1 MPTRTMKTEVKPQQ
15 VSPRPFLLY
24 KFDSAGSILKHLGAL
39 FLKYKVVLLA
49 ALKPLGYW
57 GVGVIA
63 LLDSSSIP
71 VPMDLIVAGY
81 VWSDRPHAWLY
92 VLMAA
97 IGSAIGGLLPF
108 FLGRAG
114 GELFLLKRVDRVRY
128 ENLRDRFAR
137 QEFLALLIPSM
148 LPPPTP
154 WKLFV
159 FGAGVF
165 EMKTLNF
172 MAAVLIGRLVR
183 FSALAFVTV
192 RYGPEMVHVIAD
204 LARRHLPIL
213 IGAVVIILTVMIG
226 TGIRTIMNKRPIP
239 EQGM

>member
-1 MPTRTMKTEVKPQQ
+1 
-15 VSPRPFLLY
+15 
-24 KFDSAGSILKHLGAL
+24 LKRLAAL
-39 FLKYKVVLLA
+39 FLKYKLVLLA

-57 GVGVIA
+57 GIGAIA

-81 VWSDRPHAWLY
+81 AWSDRRRVVLY

-114 GELFLLKRVDRVRY
+114 GELFLLKRIDRVRY
-128 ENLRDRFAR
+128 EQLRDRFER

-165 EMKTLNF
+165 EMKTWDF
-172 MAAVLIGRLVR
+172 MAAVFLGRLVR
-183 FSALAFVTV
+183 FSLLSFLTI
-192 RYGPEMVHVIAD
+192 RYGPEMVHVLTD
-204 LARRHLPIL
+204 VARRHLAVL
-213 IGAVVIILTVMIG
+213 MLGLAVVLAVLIV
-226 TGIRTIMNKRPIP
+226 TGIGKLRKKQTA
-239 EQGM
+239 EA

>member
-1 MPTRTMKTEVKPQQ
+1 
-15 VSPRPFLLY
+15 
-24 KFDSAGSILKHLGAL
+24 LKRLAAL
-39 FLKYKVVLLA
+39 FLKYKVILLA
-49 ALKPLGYW
+49 ALKPFGYW
-57 GVGVIA
+57 GIGAIA
-63 LLDSSSIP
+63 ILDSSSIP

-81 VWSDRPHAWLY
+81 AWSDRRRVVLY

-114 GELFLLKRVDRVRY
+114 GELFLLKRIDRQRY
-128 ENLRDRFAR
+128 EQLRDRFER

-165 EMKTLNF
+165 EMRVRDFLG
-172 MAAVLIGRLVR
+172 AVFLGRLIR
-183 FSALAFVTV
+183 FSLLSLLTI
-192 RYGPEMVHVIAD
+192 RYGPEMVHVLSDVARKH
-204 LARRHLPIL
+204 LAIL
-213 IGAVVIILTVMIG
+213 MLGLGLALMVLLAA
-226 TGIRTIMNKRPIP
+226 GIRKGMKKRTT
-239 EQGM
+239 